1 MDQNLEKKIDIKDK
15 IYFFFKKNRIKMFF
29 ILLILII
36 FIFSV
41 IFIKY
46 SYNKKN
52 ELISEKFLQ
61 ASTYYSSKN
70 LEKSK
75 EIYDEI
81 IFSKNKFYSILALN
95 NIIDKDLEK
104 DNEKI
109 LKYFEFL
116 ENINLSKENKEL
128 LRFKKSLYLLK
139 IDRVDEGNNVLENIL
154 KNDSKYKSAIKNIIS
169 NK

>member
-36 FIFSV
+36 FIFSI

-46 SYNKKN
+46 SHEKKN
-52 ELISEKFLQ
+52 ELISEKFLL

-75 EIYDEI
+75 EIYNEI

-95 NIIDKDLEK
+95 NIIEKDLEK

-116 ENINLSKENKEL
+116 ENVNLSKENKEL
-128 LRFKKSLYLLK
+128 LRFKKGLYLLK
-139 IDRVDEGNNVLENIL
+139 IDRVDEGHNLLENIL
-154 KNDSKYKSAIKNIIS
+154 NNNSKYKSAIENIIR